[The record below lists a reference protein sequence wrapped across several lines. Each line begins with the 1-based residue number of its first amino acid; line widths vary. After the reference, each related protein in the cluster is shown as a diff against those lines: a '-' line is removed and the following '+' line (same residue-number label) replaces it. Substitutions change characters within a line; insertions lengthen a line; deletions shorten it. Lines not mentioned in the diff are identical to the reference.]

1 VGARQAGGRRRG
13 GRGGLGAARRAHQLD
28 RQREKT
34 RQAMIGHDRDALVWH
49 QLDGTASGGIE
60 QAPSPSELPNDGS

>member
-1 VGARQAGGRRRG
+1 
-13 GRGGLGAARRAHQLD
+13 
-28 RQREKT
+28 
-34 RQAMIGHDRDALVWH
+34 MIGHDRDALVWH